1 MSRGSHEK
9 FSILEFLFQNRNKA
23 YGAYE
28 LRTHYSTRMYYAIG
42 GTLTAALIFAVV
54 TWLPAKSG
62 NVSADLDFPITQLR
76 EVDLS
81 QKDQPEVKVQP
92 PRQSPPPEQ
101 VRTIRNTTLVIVQG
115 EVPEN
120 EAPPSINEIDMAAI
134 ATYTQEGLE
143 IYMPAVVEEAK
154 SSGVIEG
161 PRATEEPDGG
171 YFIKVEKESQFP
183 PNNQAWIRYLQ
194 RTMRYPPEAKDN
206 EIQGVVVVEFK
217 VDEEGNV
224 KDVKAISGPVELYEE
239 AERVIRKSGQ
249 WIPAIQNGR
258 KVKSIKKQP
267 INFTLL

>member
-1 MSRGSHEK
+1 MNRGSHEK

-28 LRTHYSTRMYYAIG
+28 LRTHYSTRMYYAVSG
-42 GTLTAALIFAVV
+42 ALAAALIFTAV

-62 NVSADLDFPITQLR
+62 NINPQLDFPVTQLR
-76 EVDLS
+76 EVDLN
-81 QKDQPEVKVQP
+81 QKEPPEVKVEP

-101 VRTIRNTTLVIVQG
+101 IRTVRNTTPIIVQG

-120 EAPPSINEIDMAAI
+120 EAPPPVDVIDMAAI
-134 ATYTQEGLE
+134 ATYTQEG
-143 IYMPAVVEEAK
+143 IDTHMPAVVEEAK

-161 PRATEEPDGG
+161 PKATEEPDGG

-183 PNNQAWIRYLQ
+183 PNSQAWIRYLQ
-194 RTMRYPPEAKDN
+194 RTMRYPPEAMDN

-249 WIPAIQNGR
+249 WTPAIQNGR

-267 INFTLL
+267 IKFTIS